1 MQQRRIGQT
10 AIIGS
15 IAGFRGVERAPGY
28 SASKAAAKTY
38 GEALLGALKK
48 HKINCIGNVSW
59 VC

>member
-48 HKINCIGNVSW
+48 HKINCVGNMS
-59 VC
+59 